1 MGLEAAKA
9 MNDDPKEIADHLVEE
24 HGIEG
29 AKLTVRDGIANAHD
43 EDALYELSIWREVRK
58 ILNER

>member
-1 MGLEAAKA
+1 